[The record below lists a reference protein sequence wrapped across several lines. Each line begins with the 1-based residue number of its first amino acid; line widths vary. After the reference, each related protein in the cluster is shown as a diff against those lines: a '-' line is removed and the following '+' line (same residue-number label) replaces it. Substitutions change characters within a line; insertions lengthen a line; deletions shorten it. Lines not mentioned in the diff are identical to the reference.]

1 MFKPKTEEFTSK
13 EGNKYTF
20 QTVMNSKQAEILDK
34 GTDFNGKLLN
44 AKMMPLM
51 LDNVVVD
58 PSGLKMDDFESF
70 DELQEVTS
78 EAYHFLRKGKLS
90 SHNVDGDSSNTEG
103 RTE

>member
-1 MFKPKTEEFTSK
+1 MFKPKTAPFTSK

-51 LDNVVVD
+51 LDNVVVE
-58 PSGLKMDDFESF
+58 PSGLTMDDFESYG
-70 DELQEVTS
+70 ELEEVTQN
-78 EAYHFLRKGKLS
+78 AYFFLRKGKLQS
-90 SHNVDGDSSNTEG
+90 EQNNENRANTEG

>member
-1 MFKPKTEEFTSK
+1 MFKPKTAEFTSK

-51 LDNVVVD
+51 LDNVVVE
-58 PSGLKMDDFESF
+58 PSGLTMDDFESF
-70 DELQEVTS
+70 EELQEVAT
-78 EAYHFLRKGKLS
+78 EAYYFLRKGKLS
-90 SHNVDGDSSNTEG
+90 SEQHSEGRANTEG
-103 RTE
+103 NPE